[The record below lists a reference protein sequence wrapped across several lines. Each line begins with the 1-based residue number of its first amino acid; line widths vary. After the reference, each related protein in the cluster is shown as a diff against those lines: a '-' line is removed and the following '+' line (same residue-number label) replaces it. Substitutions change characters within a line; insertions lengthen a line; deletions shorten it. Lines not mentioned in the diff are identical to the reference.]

1 MLCLGEVWRKITL
14 RGTSFK
20 KIPCLKML
28 TGILPVM
35 LKILWEHNET
45 KTLWAYFY
53 QTSINVMLMKNS
65 LKKIHIH

>member
-1 MLCLGEVWRKITL
+1 
-14 RGTSFK
+14 
-20 KIPCLKML
+20 ML

-45 KTLWAYFY
+45 KTLYAYFY

-65 LKKIHIH
+65 LKKSTFIEMSFICSSADTLKFQNSVYC

>member
-1 MLCLGEVWRKITL
+1 
-14 RGTSFK
+14 
-20 KIPCLKML
+20 ML

-45 KTLWAYFY
+45 KTLYAYFY

-65 LKKIHIH
+65 LKKSTFTEMSFICSSSADTLKFQNSVYC